1 MFYQCKLF
9 AATLVLLV
17 IQLNSIVHAGSS
29 VIFTLE
35 EREWLNNHSSITVAF
50 DGYFPPYSFLNDKHQ
65 LEGFAVDVFALLS
78 QKTGLNINLHT
89 QYEWNQL
96 YESAKK
102 HQVDVVATM
111 VEREERKRWFNF
123 TEPFIQKSLV
133 VIARADDARI
143 DHKDD
148 LPGMRVA
155 LVKGYQYI
163 QSILQSYPSITPV
176 YVNTLAEAL
185 NAVSFGKADATVTFL
200 GAGHFYRTKYLLSNL
215 KFAALYDGD
224 GSHESIAVRNDN
236 PLLVSI
242 INKALIS
249 ISEATLQSLREKW
262 LPVEYID
269 QLVEVELSVEEKEWI
284 KNHPVIRLGVDP
296 EFAPFEFIEND
307 RYQGITSDY
316 VRLLNQRLNLNMEVQ
331 WDLNWKQVID
341 KVKGREVDVLS
352 AVGKNQQRQQ
362 FLNYTE
368 PYLKFHRVIV
378 SLNDSPFISGIDDL
392 KHRRVAVQINSSHH
406 GYLKEHSSIRPVTY
420 NTLKEALLA
429 LSGGEVDA
437 FVGNVASTSYWIRKL
452 NLSNLK
458 VAAPVSK
465 EVQNLHFATRK
476 DWPELAIILQ
486 KGLDSLSAKQHAEIA
501 EKWTSIEFGP
511 LFDRRLIIQATIL
524 VVAFFAAVF
533 VWNMQLK
540 RKVKLQTAQILR
552 HAHYDQLTELPN
564 RFLIQ
569 DRLNQRINEAK
580 QLGSNV
586 AMLSVDLD
594 EFKRINDSCGHVLGD
609 FILKEVAVRIGSILK
624 DGDTLGRLGGDQFLI
639 ILCDSGD
646 SADVA
651 AIAQEITALFV
662 NPFQVEGRD
671 FILSASIGIA
681 IYPFDGDSPLT
692 LLKKADSATH
702 HAKTLLAGSYAFY
715 TEMLNQ
721 KVARQLIVEEAL
733 RGALRKQEVQVFYQ
747 PKVDAQTKQV
757 VSFEAL
763 LRWKS
768 ETLGDIS
775 PLEFIPVAEKTGDI
789 EALGL
794 FVIDQ
799 ALAFLA
805 KLHDESDRRYSM
817 AVNMSP
823 VQLRGSDIIEYISS
837 RLNNYG
843 IDADCL
849 EIEITEGVLMG
860 NYPDAGHILNS
871 LTAIGVKLAMDDF
884 GTGYSSMSNLRK
896 FTFNTLKIDREFI
909 GQLPENQSDCQLVSA
924 TISMAHGLG
933 MKVVAEGVETAA
945 QSQYLIENN
954 CDYLQGWLY
963 GRPVAA
969 EELLQEIG

>member
-1 MFYQCKLF
+1 M
-9 AATLVLLV
+9 
-17 IQLNSIVHAGSS
+17 QLHGMAHAGSS
-29 VIFTLE
+29 VVFTPE
-35 EREWLNNHSSITVAF
+35 EREWLDNHSSITVAF
-50 DGYFPPYSFLNDKHQ
+50 DGYFPPYSFLNDNHQ
-65 LEGFAVDVFALLS
+65 LEGFAVDVFSLLS
-78 QKTGLNINLHT
+78 QKTGLNINLHP
-89 QYEWNQL
+89 QYEWRQL
-96 YESAKK
+96 YDSAKK
-102 HQVDVVATM
+102 HHIDVVATM
-111 VEREERKRWFNF
+111 VERDQRRRWFNF

-133 VIARADDARI
+133 VITRADDVRI

-148 LPGMRVA
+148 LPGMKVA
-155 LVKGYQYI
+155 LVKDYQYI
-163 QSILQSYPSITPV
+163 QSILQNYPSIIPV

-185 NAVSFGKADATVTFL
+185 HAVSFGEADATVTFL

-215 KFAALYDGD
+215 KYAALYDGN
-224 GSHESIAVRNDN
+224 GSPESIAVRKDN

-242 INKALIS
+242 INKALLS

-262 LPVEYID
+262 LPIEYID
-269 QLVEVELSVEEKEWI
+269 QLVEIELSAEEKEWI
-284 KNHPVIRLGVDP
+284 KRHPVIYLGVDP
-296 EFAPFEFIEND
+296 EFAPFEFIENG

-316 VRLLNQRLNLNMEVQ
+316 VRLLNQRLNLNMELRQ
-331 WDLNWKQVID
+331 GLSWKRVID
-341 KVKGREVDVLS
+341 KVKQREVDVLP
-352 AVGKNQQRQQ
+352 AVGKNQQRQK
-362 FLNYTE
+362 FLNYTAA
-368 PYLKFHRVIV
+368 YLKFHRVIV
-378 SLNDSPFISGIDDL
+378 SLNDAPFIAGIDDL
-392 KHRRVAVQINSSHH
+392 KHRRVAVQVDSSHH
-406 GYLKEHSSIRPVTY
+406 GYLKEHSSIQPVTY
-420 NTLKEALLA
+420 STLKEALLA

-486 KGLDSLSAKQHAEIA
+486 KGLDSISAKQHAEIA
-501 EKWTSIEFGP
+501 EKWTSVEFGNP
-511 LFDRRLIIQATIL
+511 FDKRLMIQVAAL
-524 VVAFFAAVF
+524 VIVFFTAVF
-533 VWNMQLK
+533 VWNLQLK
-540 RKVKLQTAQILR
+540 RKVRLQTAQILR

-580 QLGSNV
+580 QLDSNV

-594 EFKRINDSCGHVLGD
+594 EFKRINDSYGHVLGD
-609 FILKEVAVRIGSILK
+609 FILKEVAVRISGSLK
-624 DGDTLGRLGGDQFLI
+624 DGDTLGRLSGDQFLI

-646 SADVA
+646 SAEVA
-651 AIAQEITALFV
+651 AIAQEITALFAR
-662 NPFQVEGRD
+662 PFQVDGRD

-681 IYPFDGDSPLT
+681 IYPFDGDTPLT
-692 LLKKADSATH
+692 LLKNADSATH

-715 TEMLNQ
+715 TETLNQ
-721 KVARQLIVEEAL
+721 KVARQLKVEEAL
-733 RGALRKQEVQVFYQ
+733 RGALAKQEIQVFYQ
-747 PKVDAQTKQV
+747 PKVDAKTKRV

-768 ETLGDIS
+768 SALGDIS
-775 PLEFIPVAEKTGDI
+775 PLEFIPIAEKTGDI

-805 KLHDESDRRYSM
+805 RLQGEGDNCYSM

-823 VQLRGSDIIEYISS
+823 VQLRGPDIIEYISN

-843 IDADCL
+843 VDADCL

-871 LTAIGVKLAMDDF
+871 LTAMGVKLAMDDF
-884 GTGYSSMSNLRK
+884 GTGYSSMSNLRR

-909 GQLPENQSDCQLVSA
+909 GQLPEDQSDCQLVSA

-933 MKVVAEGVETAA
+933 MKVVAEGVETTL
-945 QSQYLIENN
+945 QSQYLINNN
-954 CDYLQGWLY
+954 CDYLQGWLF
-963 GRPVAA
+963 GRPVAS
-969 EELLQEIG
+969 EEILRRLL